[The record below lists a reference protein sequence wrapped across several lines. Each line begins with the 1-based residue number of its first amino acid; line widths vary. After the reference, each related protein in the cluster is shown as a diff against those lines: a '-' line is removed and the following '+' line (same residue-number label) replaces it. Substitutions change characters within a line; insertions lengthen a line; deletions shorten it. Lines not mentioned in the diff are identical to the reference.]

1 MINDMKLE
9 KRTYGV
15 YDDAV
20 REKIISIIATS
31 TTKITPVALEKKLF
45 EEFSLPKKQIK
56 SVIRGLVGE
65 GELIYTYDFGSTFL
79 ERSFAK
85 PVRVSKHF
93 VLQPPG
99 FQAPSAPGDV
109 VVRIQSGAAFG
120 AGNHPTTRLAIEG
133 IDFVLFDNTA
143 LTAGDARTV
152 LDIGTGS
159 GVLLI
164 SAVLGGCKTGLGV
177 DIDACAR
184 AEAAGNVN
192 INGLGNRIVISGQS
206 FDDISGQYSIILA
219 NLRYPTLKRMRYKIR
234 EITEAGGF
242 LVLSGIRDHER
253 EDLINCYR
261 EAQFQKRWAAGELGW
276 SGVVLRKSG

>member
-1 MINDMKLE
+1 MKLDA
-9 KRTYGV
+9 KKFADRVADVRDIALRTV
-15 YDDAV
+15 AESRTRITPPV
-20 REKIISIIATS
+20 LEKI
-31 TTKITPVALEKKLF
+31 LGDGFGLNR
-45 EEFSLPKKQIK
+45 KQIK
-56 SVIRGLVGE
+56 SVIRDLVTSGD
-65 GELIYTYDFGSTFL
+65 LTYTYEYGSTFL

-85 PVRVSKHF
+85 PVRISKHF

-109 VVRIQSGAAFG
+109 IVRIQSGAAFG

-133 IDFVLFDNTA
+133 IDFVLFDKTA
-143 LTAGDARTV
+143 LAAGDARTV

-184 AEAAGNVN
+184 AEAAENVN
-192 INGLGNRIVISGQS
+192 VNGLGNRIVISGRS

-261 EAQFQKRWAAGELGW
+261 ESQFQERWAADELGW
-276 SGVVLRKSG
+276 SGVVLQKSG

>member
-1 MINDMKLE
+1 MKLDSINFAHDVAALRDTAL
-9 KRTYGV
+9 RTV
-15 YDDAV
+15 AESRTRITPPV
-20 REKIISIIATS
+20 LEKILGDSFG
-31 TTKITPVALEKKLF
+31 LNR
-45 EEFSLPKKQIK
+45 KQIK
-56 SVIRGLVGE
+56 SVIRDLVTSGD
-65 GELIYTYDFGSTFL
+65 LTYTYEYGSTFL

-85 PVRVSKHF
+85 PVRISKHF

-109 VVRIQSGAAFG
+109 AVRIQPGAAFG

-133 IDFVLFDNTA
+133 IDFVVFDA
-143 LTAGDARTV
+143 AAFAAGDARTV
-152 LDIGTGS
+152 LDMGTGS

-184 AEAAGNVN
+184 AEASGNVN
-192 INGLGNRIVISGQS
+192 INGLENRIVISGQL

-253 EDLINCYR
+253 EDLISCYR
-261 EAQFQKRWAAGELGW
+261 EAQFQERWAADELGW
-276 SGVVLRKSG
+276 SGVVLQKSG

>member
-1 MINDMKLE
+1 MKLDA
-9 KRTYGV
+9 KKFADRVADVRDYALRTV
-15 YDDAV
+15 AESRTRITPPV
-20 REKIISIIATS
+20 LEKILGDRFGLNR
-31 TTKITPVALEKKLF
+31 KR
-45 EEFSLPKKQIK
+45 IK
-56 SVIRGLVGE
+56 SVIRDLVTSGD
-65 GELIYTYDFGSTFL
+65 LTYTYEYGSTFL

-85 PVRVSKHF
+85 PVRISKHF

-143 LTAGDARTV
+143 LAAGDARTV

-206 FDDISGQYSIILA
+206 FDDISEQYSIILA
-219 NLRYPTLKRMRYKIR
+219 NLRYPTLKRLRYRIG

-261 EAQFQKRWAAGELGW
+261 EAQFQERWAADELGW
-276 SGVVLRKSG
+276 SGVVLQKSG

>member
-1 MINDMKLE
+1 MKLDSIDFAHDVAAIRDYAL
-9 KRTYGV
+9 RTV
-15 YDDAV
+15 AESRTRITPPV
-20 REKIISIIATS
+20 LEKI
-31 TTKITPVALEKKLF
+31 LGDRFGLNR
-45 EEFSLPKKQIK
+45 KQIK
-56 SVIRGLVGE
+56 SVIRDLVTSGD
-65 GELIYTYDFGSTFL
+65 LTYTYEYGSTFL

-261 EAQFQKRWAAGELGW
+261 EAQFQKRWAADELGW
-276 SGVVLRKSG
+276 SGVVLQKSG